1 MLEET
6 GMGMLIMGVY
16 TDLKQAAEQQTWD
29 QFEFAS
35 LKPTLTHLLK
45 IPVMPPDIFFRSF

>member
-1 MLEET
+1 MFEET

-45 IPVMPPDIFFRSF
+45 IQVMPPDIFFRSF